1 MKELQIFNNPAFG
14 EIRAVE
20 LDGAPWFAAADVC
33 RALDIQNHKDAVKRL
48 DEDEK
53 SGVVLTAP
61 HGRRQETNCV
71 NEPGLYALVLG
82 SRKPEAKAFKRWIT
96 HLEQPNPYRKKKKSN
111 KTLLVGTE

>member
-1 MKELQIFNNPAFG
+1 MKEMQIFNNPAFG

-53 SGVVLTAP
+53 SGVVLTDPPWKTA
-61 HGRRQETNCV
+61 GNQLRQRARLV
-71 NEPGLYALVLG
+71 RPGIG
-82 SRKPEAKAFKRWIT
+82 EPEAGGQSLQALDYPFGTTESI
-96 HLEQPNPYRKKKKSN
+96 QKK
-111 KTLLVGTE
+111 EEIE